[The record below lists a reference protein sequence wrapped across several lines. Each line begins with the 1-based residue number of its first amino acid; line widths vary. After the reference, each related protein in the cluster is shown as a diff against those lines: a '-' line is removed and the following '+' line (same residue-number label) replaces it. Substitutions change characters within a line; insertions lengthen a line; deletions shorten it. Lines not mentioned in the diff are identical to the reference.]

1 MTKPV
6 LGYVRARCYSE
17 TRAWDGFVKQK
28 DHAVF
33 TRALKQCTWYHL
45 ENTQKNLPDIVVV
58 LLMYMWDL
66 EQE

>member
-1 MTKPV
+1 MHFHFPVVISELAVHQPVTGLGNMTKPV

-33 TRALKQCTWYHL
+33 TRALKQCT
-45 ENTQKNLPDIVVV
+45 
-58 LLMYMWDL
+58 
-66 EQE
+66 